1 MRKIHPVRGPELL
14 IAPRATAGP
23 TPAAVTRLASYY
35 GNGAARPPALLR
47 ANMVVSADG
56 AVSVDGRSAG
66 LSGPADRM
74 VFTVLRSL
82 ADLILVGAGTARAE
96 RYRPVQADEIWAGL
110 RPAGAPVPPIA
121 VVSGRLNLD
130 ADSKLLAAAGPDAR
144 TIVITTAAASP
155 DRRVAIARRA
165 HVIEAGE
172 DRVDF
177 AAAVRALRELGYA
190 RILTEGGPTLLGHLA
205 EAGLLD
211 ELCLTTSPVLAGG
224 PAGRIL
230 TSPPL
235 CGARL
240 SLAHVLADDGFLFSR
255 YLRAADVAP
264 HAASS
269 TSGTCGAGRETAP

>member
-1 MRKIHPVRGPELL
+1 M
-14 IAPRATAGP
+14 
-23 TPAAVTRLASYY
+23 
-35 GNGAARPPALLR
+35 
-47 ANMVVSADG
+47 
-56 AVSVDGRSAG
+56 
-66 LSGPADRM
+66 
-74 VFTVLRSL
+74 
-82 ADLILVGAGTARAE
+82 
-96 RYRPVQADEIWAGL
+96 
-110 RPAGAPVPPIA
+110 
-121 VVSGRLNLD
+121 VSGRLDLD
-130 ADSKLLAAAGPDAR
+130 PDSKLLAAAAPDAQ

-224 PAGRIL
+224 SASRIL

-240 SLAHVLADDGFLFSR
+240 SLTHVLADDGFLFSR
-255 YLRAADVAP
+255 YLRVP
-264 HAASS
+264 
-269 TSGTCGAGRETAP
+269 

>member
-1 MRKIHPVRGPELL
+1 VRKIHPVRGPDLQV
-14 IAPRATAGP
+14 APRATAGP

-35 GNGAARPPALLR
+35 GNGAASPPPLLR

-56 AVSVDGRSAG
+56 AVSVDGRSGG

-82 ADLILVGAGTARAE
+82 ADLILVGAGTAKAE

-130 ADSKLLAAAGPDAR
+130 PDSRLLAAASPVAQ

-155 DRRVAIARRA
+155 DRRAAIARRA
-165 HVIEAGE
+165 RVIEAGQ
-172 DRVDF
+172 DRLDLV
-177 AAAVRALRELGYA
+177 AAIRALHELGYS
-190 RILTEGGPTLLGHLA
+190 RILAEGGPTLLGHLA

-230 TSPPL
+230 TAPPL

-240 SLAHVLADDGFLFSR
+240 SLTHVLADDGFLFSR
-255 YLRAADVAP
+255 YR
-264 HAASS
+264 
-269 TSGTCGAGRETAP
+269 REP